1 MIKATKTR
9 EQVFKLKYQ
18 GPNYVSVRFDRVGKI
33 WCVTP
38 TNSLIILDL
47 NETKKREKLSQT
59 IQFKGDQTTLKS
71 KRVINLS

>member
-9 EQVFKLKYQ
+9 DHVFKLKNH
-18 GPNYVSVRFDRVGKI
+18 GPNYVSVRFDKIGNI

-47 NETKKREKLSQT
+47 KETKKKEKLSQT
-59 IQFKGDQTTLKS
+59 I
-71 KRVINLS
+71 